1 MLPSLRDFPVLALIA
16 DGFSQT
22 DLETLRRALT
32 GRGADFQVVC
42 SGSEAQGVIGIQP
55 GETLLSCRPLDSSRA
70 DDFQALILPGGV
82 LCADALRND
91 ARALALVRD
100 FQSQRKPILAV
111 GHAVW
116 ILASA
121 GLVSGRRIST
131 PSSIREDLRNAG
143 AVCGDASMVQDGN
156 WLTLGSP
163 DSWLPFLRSALNL
176 LERAWS
182 APPFPQVPQSA

>member
-1 MLPSLRDFPVLALIA
+1 MLPSLRDFPVLALVA

-42 SGSEAQGVIGIQP
+42 AGGEAKALIGIDS
-55 GETLLSCRPLDSSRA
+55 GETLLSCRPLDSLRA
-70 DDFQALILPGGV
+70 DEFQALVLPGGP
-82 LCADALRND
+82 LSADALRND

-131 PSSIREDLRNAG
+131 PLSIQDDLRNAG
-143 AVCGDASMVQDGN
+143 AVCVEASSAQDAN
-156 WLTLGSP
+156 WLTLGQS
-163 DSWLPFLRSALNL
+163 DAWLPFLRSALTL

-182 APPFPQVPQSA
+182 APPSPQVPQSA

>member
-1 MLPSLRDFPVLALIA
+1 MLPSLRDFPILALIA

-42 SGSEAQGVIGIQP
+42 SGSEAHGLVGIQP
-55 GETLLSCRPLDSSRA
+55 GETLLSCQPLDSSRA
-70 DDFQALILPGGV
+70 EDYQALVLPGGP
-82 LCADALRND
+82 LSCDTLRND

-121 GLVSGRRIST
+121 GLVSGRRISVPT
-131 PSSIREDLRNAG
+131 SIREDLRNSG
-143 AVCGDASMVQDGN
+143 AVCVEAPLAQDAN
-156 WLTLGSP
+156 WLTLGNP
-163 DSWLPFLRSALNL
+163 DAWLPFLRSSLTL
-176 LERAWS
+176 LERAWN
-182 APPFPQVPQSA
+182 APPSPQVPQSA